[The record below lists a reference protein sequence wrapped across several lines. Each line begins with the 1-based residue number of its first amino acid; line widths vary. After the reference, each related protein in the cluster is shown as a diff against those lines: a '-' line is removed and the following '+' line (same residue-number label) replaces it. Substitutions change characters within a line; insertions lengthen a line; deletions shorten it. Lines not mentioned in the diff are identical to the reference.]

1 MENLYSIITIFIL
14 ILLNGSFVAAEFSIA
29 RVRKTLIDQIAENL
43 DNEYSSSEVH
53 IAKLLQRML
62 ANMNDYISACQ
73 VGITIVSLALGT
85 MVDATIEEWIRPLI
99 DNLAFDI
106 NSHAISIV
114 IAIALVTFFQVIL
127 GEVVPKNIAIISPD
141 KVSFTLAYFLRF
153 LYFIFKFPVM
163 VLNSCSG
170 LILKLCGIE
179 MNFDDTVHSEAEI
192 KMIINSSE
200 AQGVLEKEETELV
213 KNVFDFNDT
222 IARDIM
228 VPRSDMICIND
239 KLSIAEAAHEINKT
253 NFARFPVYHEKID
266 NIIGYISIKDI
277 LKTYEK
283 GNTDNNIKSIANDVL
298 KASDGIYI
306 IDLMKVMQEKKKPLT
321 ILIDEFGGVAGLVTI
336 EDIVEEVFGEIDDE
350 DHVAKEAIKKL
361 DNGDYLV
368 DGRLNLEDV
377 NDAIGCDFE
386 SSRFDTLGGFVFGL
400 IGTEPKNGDIVEYK
414 NYRLRVEKHA
424 NNRIKLVRFLMK
436 KNIK

>member
-1 MENLYSIITIFIL
+1 MEKLYSIITIFIL

-29 RVRKTLIDQIAENL
+29 RVRKTLIDQVAENP
-43 DNEYSSSEVH
+43 DGEYSSSQVH

-73 VGITIVSLALGT
+73 VGITIVSLALGA
-85 MVDATIEEWIRPLI
+85 MIDATIEEWIRPLI
-99 DNLAFDI
+99 DSLYLDI

-114 IAIALVTFFQVIL
+114 IAIVLVTFFQVIL

-153 LYFIFKFPVM
+153 LYFIFKIPVII
-163 VLNSCSG
+163 LNSCSG
-170 LILKLCGIE
+170 FILKLFGIE

-200 AQGVLEKEETELV
+200 AQGVLEKEETQLV
-213 KNVFDFNDT
+213 KNVFEFNDT

-228 VPRSDMICIND
+228 IPRSDMICLND
-239 KLSIAEAAHEINKT
+239 KLSIGEAAHEVNKT
-253 NFARFPVYHEKID
+253 NFTRFPVYHEKID

-306 IDLMKVMQEKKKPLT
+306 IDLMKIMQEKKKPIS

-350 DHVAKEAIKKL
+350 DHVAKEPIKKL
-361 DNGDYLV
+361 DNGDYLI
-368 DGRLNLEDV
+368 DGRLNLEDI
-377 NDAIGCDFE
+377 NETIGSDFQ
-386 SSRFDTLGGFVFGL
+386 SNRFDTLGGFVFGL
-400 IGTEPKNGDIVEYK
+400 IGTEPKTGDTVEYK
-414 NYRLRVEKHA
+414 NYKLRIEKHA
-424 NNRIKLVRFLMK
+424 NNRIKLVKLSFK
-436 KNIK
+436 KAK